1 MMHPFICDSPVI
13 WMAGSDGLT
22 GRVYQASELC
32 RDSVLS
38 PSTLHTLHSRVF
50 TWREFFALC
59 GSDPQWLKHVSFI
72 SHTPLMN
79 KLIWIDTGSSTC
91 YTMCLW
97 IDKAALGW
105 QIGKDVAAAN
115 SQGKLGERINPPRRI
130 TFSLDKLAPGRCLAS
145 SKSLY
150 WRPEVQQAVPSSPHF
165 CDYTGSHQIHSFMA
179 VPIQCL
185 TWIAQMVWISA
196 DNQ

>member
-1 MMHPFICDSPVI
+1 MVWLDSAQAERDLEVLVNSQLNRSQQCALVAKKANGPWPVPGI
-13 WMAGSDGLT
+13 LPAGA
-22 GRVYQASELC
+22 GRTFF
-32 RDSVLS
+32 R
-38 PSTLHTLHSRVF
+38 F
-50 TWREFFALC
+50 TWHC
-59 GSDPQWLKHVSFI
+59 
-72 SHTPLMN
+72 HTPLMN